1 MNIPTRPTLH
11 IGHFMTI
18 RPILKHLSIS
28 LCLSCITTSLFASP
42 AKLSSVKELMQMS
55 QIDYLLKESINEL
68 TPYYDQQAE
77 QIISNITGIKTL
89 GPKEKEAAK
98 KLGLLLK
105 DSSNQLISSP
115 KTTQA
120 LQDIY
125 LKTYTEE
132 EIQANLKFLKTP
144 EGQSITRK
152 NVQIMGQISEYM
164 MELGQQTFNDPKAR
178 DHMQEEMLK
187 IIAPLMKDKEKS

>member
-1 MNIPTRPTLH
+1 MNTPTRPTLH

-18 RPILKHLSIS
+18 RPILKNLSIS

-89 GPKEKEAAK
+89 GTERKRGSEKVR
-98 KLGLLLK
+98 L
-105 DSSNQLISSP
+105 
-115 KTTQA
+115 
-120 LQDIY
+120 
-125 LKTYTEE
+125 
-132 EIQANLKFLKTP
+132 
-144 EGQSITRK
+144 
-152 NVQIMGQISEYM
+152 
-164 MELGQQTFNDPKAR
+164 TFKR
-178 DHMQEEMLK
+178 FE
-187 IIAPLMKDKEKS
+187 

>member
-1 MNIPTRPTLH
+1 MPFNIFLKLKRIVT
-11 IGHFMTI
+11 IGSPICAINEYTHPPYTAYRSFHDYS
-18 RPILKHLSIS
+18 PILKNLSIS

-98 KLGLLLK
+98 KLGLL
-105 DSSNQLISSP
+105 
-115 KTTQA
+115 
-120 LQDIY
+120 
-125 LKTYTEE
+125 
-132 EIQANLKFLKTP
+132 
-144 EGQSITRK
+144 
-152 NVQIMGQISEYM
+152 
-164 MELGQQTFNDPKAR
+164 
-178 DHMQEEMLK
+178 
-187 IIAPLMKDKEKS
+187 

>member
-1 MNIPTRPTLH
+1 MNTPTRPTLH

-18 RPILKHLSIS
+18 RPILKNLSIG

-89 GPKEKEAAK
+89 GPKEKR
-98 KLGLLLK
+98 
-105 DSSNQLISSP
+105 Q
-115 KTTQA
+115 
-120 LQDIY
+120 
-125 LKTYTEE
+125 
-132 EIQANLKFLKTP
+132 
-144 EGQSITRK
+144 RK
-152 NVQIMGQISEYM
+152 VR
-164 MELGQQTFNDPKAR
+164 LTFKR
-178 DHMQEEMLK
+178 FE
-187 IIAPLMKDKEKS
+187 

>member
-1 MNIPTRPTLH
+1 
-11 IGHFMTI
+11 MTI
-18 RPILKHLSIS
+18 RPILKNLSIS

-120 LQDIY
+120 LQD
-125 LKTYTEE
+125 
-132 EIQANLKFLKTP
+132 
-144 EGQSITRK
+144 
-152 NVQIMGQISEYM
+152 
-164 MELGQQTFNDPKAR
+164 
-178 DHMQEEMLK
+178 
-187 IIAPLMKDKEKS
+187 

>member
-1 MNIPTRPTLH
+1 
-11 IGHFMTI
+11 
-18 RPILKHLSIS
+18 
-28 LCLSCITTSLFASP
+28 
-42 AKLSSVKELMQMS
+42 MQMS

-89 GPKEKEAAK
+89 GPKEKRQRK
-98 KLGLLLK
+98 VRLTLK

-125 LKTYTEE
+125 LKL
-132 EIQANLKFLKTP
+132 IPKKK
-144 EGQSITRK
+144 SK
-152 NVQIMGQISEYM
+152 QI
-164 MELGQQTFNDPKAR
+164 
-178 DHMQEEMLK
+178 
-187 IIAPLMKDKEKS
+187 